1 MRLLSFVLAAAVL
14 ALARTVP
21 ALPYV
26 EPGDPLDFSFSA
38 LDALSAVERAYV
50 LRDGDGRAVRAKVL
64 RLLHEYDRQSGRGK
78 KPFGDMPASFLAGIP
93 LDTPVGPDAGRWVFA
108 RLMKFAG
115 GLYDHPE
122 LAARGESELV
132 RILREHPDF
141 GDFRTNVPVAV
152 TAYGY
157 RGVKRVDHEDV
168 YGGDGKWHDVAVEW
182 VEYLPVNRTS
192 NLCLTEA
199 SAPSEVFK
207 RRVAASR
214 ESAYRRSILSFLAG

>member
-1 MRLLSFVLAAAVL
+1 MRSHEDIWKGVIGGEASSFWEHEAIANFH
-14 ALARTVP
+14 
-21 ALPYV
+21 
-26 EPGDPLDFSFSA
+26 G
-38 LDALSAVERAYV
+38 ERKFQHPSCISRSI
-50 LRDGDGRAVRAKVL
+50 LKTKVT
-64 RLLHEYDRQSGRGK
+64 RREN
-78 KPFGDMPASFLAGIP
+78 
-93 LDTPVGPDAGRWVFA
+93 
-108 RLMKFAG
+108 
-115 GLYDHPE
+115 
-122 LAARGESELV
+122 GES
-132 RILREHPDF
+132 
-141 GDFRTNVPVAV
+141 TVAV

-168 YGGDGKWHDVAVEW
+168 YGGDGKWYDVAVEW